1 MITFVVEAK
10 FIDYETQ
17 LFIRHFREKR
27 GYPAGH
33 SLDGKQGE
41 A

>member
-17 LFIRHFREKR
+17 LFIRHFFAV
-27 GYPAGH
+27 G
-33 SLDGKQGE
+33 GKYV
-41 A
+41 

>member
-17 LFIRHFREKR
+17 LFIRHFRER
-27 GYPAGH
+27 GYPVGH